1 MKHHA
6 ALKQLKCFNSSFF
19 HMYGGR
25 KQYKANMFKTLN
37 YIAQNLDVNFL
48 QWETTAHIPSQVILS
63 KSKATVLKSTELQ

>member
-1 MKHHA
+1 
-6 ALKQLKCFNSSFF
+6 
-19 HMYGGR
+19 MYGGR